1 MSMSQEDIESLMNG
15 LDMPAQDSVETIKE
29 EPIPEDKVNSATE
42 NVKETVK
49 KTAEKGTTS
58 KGAKFCTN
66 CGAELTGGKFC
77 SKCGHEIH

>member
-1 MSMSQEDIESLMNG
+1 MRKYEIMFIVRPDL
-15 LDMPAQDSVETIKE
+15 E
-29 EPIPEDKVNSATE
+29 EKA
-42 NVKETVK
+42 VKETVK
-49 KTAEKGTTS
+49 KTAEKSTTS